1 MDFAGKRHR
10 ECWSEAHPKDHLVFL
25 FAQSSPLQNERFLQ
39 LLFKSNE
46 TSMEFP
52 SSLECFIILH
62 HRLFL
67 LMSLAT
73 KTCNCSGKQWCGGQ
87 RVCFL
92 LWNFTCSMT
101 HYVTLPF
108 LCTKN
113 NLNVLQLSSCIFLF
127 PSDLSLSSSS
137 LHSASGKTEH
147 RIFAVVLLMLSGM
160 REAFCILQ
168 VLFLSVHFSTMFVFL
183 TTS

>member
-1 MDFAGKRHR
+1 MGFFLVSDWTERPVGRVAWWELGVFKLCQAPAPWWQQSVPAMDFAGKRHR

-73 KTCNCSGKQWCGGQ
+73 KTCNCSGKQWCGGSKS
-87 RVCFL
+87 L
-92 LWNFTCSMT
+92 
-101 HYVTLPF
+101 
-108 LCTKN
+108 
-113 NLNVLQLSSCIFLF
+113 LSSLEFYMLR
-127 PSDLSLSSSS
+127 DSLCYFTIS
-137 LHSASGKTEH
+137 LYQK
-147 RIFAVVLLMLSGM
+147 
-160 REAFCILQ
+160 
-168 VLFLSVHFSTMFVFL
+168 
-183 TTS
+183 